1 MGNIGVGWG
10 SGARGWGGV
19 AGCWVE
25 LGSGFCCIGALVEA
39 EGLAESEY
47 TGAGVL
53 GEFGVI
59 DVFGSLGIVGVLGRL
74 RGLGELGDARELPLL
89 RDPWPLTLESQ
100 NPTLIDTPGI

>member
-1 MGNIGVGWG
+1 MVEVADD
-10 SGARGWGGV
+10 GARGWGGV

-74 RGLGELGDARELPLL
+74 RDSGNSGMPANSPFSL
-89 RDPWPLTLESQ
+89 
-100 NPTLIDTPGI
+100 TPGP